1 MKLNICHGIFLL
13 ITYIWNPSQDGGCL
27 ILKLLSVK
35 LLYDHCSILYLSNR
49 MCFPA
54 PVKRCIIQLI
64 SSLTVSLTVQRFIS
78 SGSRT
83 PLKRLKTAQGSVR
96 SHICLWRILPAFQP
110 KMCHCWLV
118 ISHTKE
124 PASVCFESRDL
135 SKSTEGPGKFG
146 GKIDVS

>member
-27 ILKLLSVK
+27 VLKLLSVK

-49 MCFPA
+49 MCVF
-54 PVKRCIIQLI
+54 QLLLKDA
-64 SSLTVSLTVQRFIS
+64 SSNSFLLWQYLWQF
-78 SGSRT
+78 SGSSAVAAAHHW
-83 PLKRLKTAQGSVR
+83 KDLKTSQGSVR

-124 PASVCFESRDL
+124 LASVCFESRDL
-135 SKSTEGPGKFG
+135 ASSTEGPG